1 MSLINSTLME
11 LIEDINI
18 CSEDEEQRRLTKT
31 YKILDSDYK
40 KIEQINPPINPGAR
54 VEIYWKHLDYIDLGY
69 IFTLPGDDE
78 DDVFVSGI
86 VHIPYPQG
94 LEKCINEP
102 EWIYINRLMINP
114 EVVKI
119 KIIGIDTRYAS

>member
-11 LIEDINI
+11 LIEDVSI

-40 KIEQINPPINPGAR
+40 KIEQVNPPINPGAK
-54 VEIYWKHLDYIDLGY
+54 VEIYWRKRCGY
-69 IFTLPGDDE
+69 NQPDTGYVFTLPGDDE

-102 EWIYINRLMINP
+102 EWIYINRLIINP

-119 KIIGIDTRYAS
+119 KIIGR